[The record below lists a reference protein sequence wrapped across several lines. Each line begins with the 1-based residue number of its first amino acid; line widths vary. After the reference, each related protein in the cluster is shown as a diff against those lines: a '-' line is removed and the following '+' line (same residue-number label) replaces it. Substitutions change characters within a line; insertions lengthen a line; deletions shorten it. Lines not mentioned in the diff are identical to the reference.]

1 MKRLRSIGL
10 VLACALLVPA
20 VCFGAYRLAAGYLAA
35 DDKTACRGSHTTY
48 YVMIANN
55 TVTPQQTDAHRC
67 DSLTITNFDP
77 QQRLLAFGPHDHHIS
92 YDGVSERL
100 VAEGQSLT
108 ISLVTTGT
116 YTFHDHL
123 DDEHVHGSFTVS
135 P

>member
-1 MKRLRSIGL
+1 MKSLRSISL
-10 VLACALLVPA
+10 VLACALLLLA
-20 VCFGAYRLAAGYLAA
+20 VCFGAYRLATGYLAA
-35 DDKTACRGSHTTY
+35 DNVAACRGSHTTY

-67 DSLTITNFDP
+67 DSLTITNFDAE
-77 QQRLLAFGPHDHHIS
+77 QRLLAFGPHEHHIS

-100 VAEGQSLT
+100 VAEGRSLT
-108 ISLVTTGT
+108 ISLVKTGT

-123 DDEHVHGSFTVS
+123 DEKHVYGSFRVS